1 MLTELKLQQQLQKEQ
16 FENRQKQFEQEF
28 FERMEEERQA
38 NLEIMP
44 SI

>member
-1 MLTELKLQQQLQKEQ
+1 MLTELKLQQQLQKE
-16 FENRQKQFEQEF
+16 QFEQEF

>member
-38 NLEIMP
+38 NLETMP